1 MKILIV
7 YQLCSFGGVERVILN
22 RAKTFRKHQQ
32 DVKISVGYLQDFGA
46 LHSFQK
52 YIHAHDLDD
61 YLSAFLL
68 QANTV
73 PDLDQYDFV
82 FNIDTPQL
90 FERELHANRLFVECH
105 TSIVENRQYLKTL
118 PPTVRGILVPSHAFK
133 SILME
138 EIQNLLPVFVLPNPV
153 AEDLFSIPFSDVD
166 RIYSGAPLAY
176 LARVDDELK
185 NFSET
190 ARIFELFAN
199 EAKIMFAVVGRGAED
214 AKLLHDLETK
224 GMIGK
229 TFLRS
234 QIDFDAVP
242 SFVRMI
248 RNHQGVFVSS
258 SKAESFGL
266 SAAEFISAGVPVL
279 LSDIGSHRELVNHD
293 ENFLYRLGDIH
304 AAQDKI
310 IDILN
315 KWDESSKT
323 IESYGHKFN
332 GDTFMTAWKAF
343 LEFNHNQ

>member
-1 MKILIV
+1 MKILFV
-7 YQLCSFGGVERVILN
+7 YQVCSFGGVERVILN
-22 RAKTFRKHQQ
+22 RAKTFRKYQERI
-32 DVKISVGYLQDFGA
+32 KISVGYLQDFGA
-46 LHSFQK
+46 LQSFQR
-52 YIHAHDLDD
+52 YIHTHDLDD

-68 QANTV
+68 QGNTV

-90 FERELHANRLFVECH
+90 FERELHTNGLFVECH
-105 TSIVENRQYLKTL
+105 TSIVENRRYLKAL
-118 PPTVRGILVPSHAFK
+118 PPSVRGILVPSHAFK
-133 SILME
+133 AILVS
-138 EIQNLLPVFVLPNPV
+138 EIQNLPPVFVLPNPV
-153 AEDLFSIPFSDVD
+153 AEDFFSIPFSGAD
-166 RIYSGAPLAY
+166 RIYPAVPLAY

-199 EAKIMFAVVGRGAED
+199 EAKVMFAVVGRGAEN
-214 AKLLHDLETK
+214 AELLHDLEAK

-242 SFVRMI
+242 AFVKMI
-248 RNHQGVFVSS
+248 KKHRGMLVSS

-293 ENFLYRLGDIH
+293 ESFLYTLGDIYT
-304 AAQDKI
+304 AKEKI
-310 IDILN
+310 IQILHRWN
-315 KWDESSKT
+315 EFST
-323 IESYGHKFN
+323 TMEVYGQKFS
-332 GDTFMTAWKAF
+332 GDSFMTAWQEF
-343 LEFNHNQ
+343 LEFIHNR